1 MTDTRRRVSLTAAAG
16 LGLCLALLPVG
27 QAQAGQEHP
36 PPSVP
41 CGDTAALKT
50 AITTANTS
58 GGAITLAANCVYSL
72 TEADNPDDGLPEIT
86 GTVRISGGDRTVIQ
100 RASSATGDFRIFHVA
115 PGGSLGLDALTVRG
129 GTADGTGYGAAGGGI
144 LNDQGT
150 LKLTGVTVRS
160 NRAGFIAGG
169 IWNNLGTLVLKN
181 TTIHDNAS
189 RIGGGVA
196 TSGTMTMEG
205 GALRGNSSD
214 SWGGALANAGDT
226 KLNNVSVADNS
237 SGLGGGIMTL
247 TINNDSGPL
256 SLESTQVTGNIAES
270 SGGGVFIGIHEPTTL
285 KKSTVTRNTANG
297 GPTTGGGINN
307 DGRLFGA
314 IINPTALPQLQDSAA
329 TDAADPALPTVDLI
343 DSSVVNNTP
352 TNCAPPGSVPHCD
365 NAGTTWAAPTAK
377 TP

>member
-1 MTDTRRRVSLTAAAG
+1 MTDTRRRVSLTAVAG
-16 LGLCLALLPVG
+16 LGLCLTLLPVG
-27 QAQAGQEHP
+27 QAQAGQQQ

-41 CGDTAALKT
+41 CGDIAALKT

-58 GGAITLAANCVYSL
+58 GGAITLAPSCVYSL
-72 TEADNPDDGLPEIT
+72 NEADNPDDGLPEIT
-86 GTVRISGGDRTVIQ
+86 GNVQISGGDRTVIQ
-100 RASSATGDFRIFHVA
+100 RTAGATGAFRIFHVA
-115 PGGSLGLDALTVRG
+115 PGGSLSLDSLTVRG
-129 GTADGTGYGAAGGGI
+129 GNADGTGYAAGGGGI

-150 LKLTGVTVRS
+150 LKLTSVTVRS

-196 TSGTMTMEG
+196 TSGTMTMDG

-226 KLNNVSVADNS
+226 TLNTVSVADNS
-237 SGLGGGIMTL
+237 SGLGAGIMTL

-256 SLESTQVTGNIAES
+256 TLESTRVTGNIAES
-270 SGGGVFIGIHEPTTL
+270 SGGGVFIGMHEPSTL
-285 KKSTVTRNTANG
+285 KKSTVTLNTANG
-297 GPTTGGGINN
+297 GPDVGGGINN

-314 IINPTALPQLQDSAA
+314 IINPTAGPELQETPAD
-329 TDAADPALPTVDLI
+329 DAAAPTLPTVDLI
-343 DSSVVNNTP
+343 DSTVVNNTP

-365 NAGTTWAAPTAK
+365 DGTTAAAVPTAE